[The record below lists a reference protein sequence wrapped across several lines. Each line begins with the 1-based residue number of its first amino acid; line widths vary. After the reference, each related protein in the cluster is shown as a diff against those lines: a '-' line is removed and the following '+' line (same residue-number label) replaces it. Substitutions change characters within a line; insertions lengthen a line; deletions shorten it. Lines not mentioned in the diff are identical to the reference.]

1 MSSSESSRRS
11 QYPPPTMSGRWRRM
25 RAALRPKRLG
35 GEITYANTPSAA
47 AETGLVIGVIDDPE
61 LAMRLLSV
69 RGPVTLASLDAL
81 VVAFE
86 EVRDCSR
93 LHLDLTDAEFGDRSV
108 ISSLAGLLDELDDRR
123 VHLRIVGLGRLAT
136 LPVD

>member
-1 MSSSESSRRS
+1 MSLSESRPQSASVLR
-11 QYPPPTMSGRWRRM
+11 TIAAGWRRV
-25 RAALRPKRLG
+25 LTIVRPQRFG
-35 GEITYANTPSAA
+35 GQITYGDQPSAPT
-47 AETGLVIGVIDDPE
+47 EHGLVIGVIDDPE

-69 RGPVTLASLDAL
+69 RGPVTLASIEAL

-93 LHLDLTDAEFGDRSV
+93 LHLDLTDAEFADRAV
-108 ISSLAGLLDELDDRR
+108 ISGLAGLLDELDDRR

-136 LPVD
+136 MPVD